1 MTAGLSLTSLHCLVV
16 QCSVRHLSECDFP
29 RGITA
34 SKITYIDLFHYFQPD
49 AKWRKTQR
57 RRRESAARRS
67 LAAAIPEALE
77 VRGLLNPVWEKSLS
91 PLQTFHGKCS
101 ATPYIFQHCNC
112 RKCPLV
118 MFISYLM
125 IIRYSRVTPNGLALC
140 QNLELFYWFFFAGMS
155 SKGMNGKT
163 SNFHPIFKFTSSL

>member
-1 MTAGLSLTSLHCLVV
+1 MVSLEYEIEKGISTFQWPPHTLVTFSKWLLDCSLHCLVV

-77 VRGLLNPVWEKSLS
+77 VRRLLNPVWEKSLS

-101 ATPYIFQHCNC
+101 ATPNIFQHLYEVDLGLEHFTVFW
-112 RKCPLV
+112 RKNVRNLS
-118 MFISYLM
+118 ISSYHG
-125 IIRYSRVTPNGLALC
+125 P
-140 QNLELFYWFFFAGMS
+140 
-155 SKGMNGKT
+155 
-163 SNFHPIFKFTSSL
+163 